1 MAIEREKILD
11 AALAL
16 INEVGLDQFT
26 TRKLAERLGV
36 QQPALYWHFKNKSAL
51 LDELNDLILAR
62 FHKHRFPDHGETWDK
77 FTVNH
82 ARSFRTALLA
92 VRNGARINAGTRPST
107 RQVAEA
113 ERQLELYVGAGL
125 SPAQALTVAIGVA
138 RYVVGFVIEEQ
149 DERDRV
155 DDGSDW
161 NGGDPMAE
169 VTAFPVLAE
178 ALKPL
183 LGEGTINTESVF
195 ERGLAY
201 MVAGIR
207 ASLPADRQPVRK
219 AAKRRAAPK
228 ATARSRPRSRA

>member
-16 INEVGLDQFT
+16 INEVGRDQFT

-36 QQPALYWHFKNKSAL
+36 QQPALYRHFKNKSAL

-62 FHKHRFPDHGETWDK
+62 YHKHRFPADGETWDE

-82 ARSFRTALLA
+82 ARSFRKALLA

-107 RQVAEA
+107 RQFAEA

-161 NGGDPMAE
+161 NGGDPLAE
-169 VTAFPVLAE
+169 VAAFPLLAE
-178 ALKPL
+178 ALQPL
-183 LGEGTINTESVF
+183 LGEGTINTARVF
-195 ERGLAY
+195 ARG
-201 MVAGIR
+201 
-207 ASLPADRQPVRK
+207 
-219 AAKRRAAPK
+219 
-228 ATARSRPRSRA
+228 

>member
-36 QQPALYWHFKNKSAL
+36 QQPALYWHFKNKSSL

-62 FHKHRFPDHGETWDK
+62 FHKHRFPGHGERWDE
-77 FTVNH
+77 FTLAH
-82 ARSFRTALLA
+82 ARSFRKALLS
-92 VRNGARINAGTRPST
+92 VRNGARINAGTRPSA
-107 RQVAEA
+107 RQFAEA
-113 ERQLELYVGAGL
+113 ERQLELYVGAGFT
-125 SPAQALTVAIGVA
+125 PEQALTIAIGVA

-155 DDGSDW
+155 DEVSDW
-161 NGGDPMAE
+161 NGGDPMDE
-169 VTAFPVLAE
+169 VAAFPVLSA

-183 LGEGTINTESVF
+183 LEAGTINTESVF
-195 ERGLAY
+195 DRGLGY
-201 MVAGIR
+201 MIAGSR
-207 ASLPADRQPVRK
+207 AGLPDARK
-219 AAKRRAAPK
+219 SAAKPAGSAKPRKRAVPK
-228 ATARSRPRSRA
+228 GTA

>member
-16 INEVGLDQFT
+16 INEVGLDQYT

-62 FHKHRFPDHGETWDK
+62 FHRHRFPAEGESWDA
-77 FTVNH
+77 FTVAH
-82 ARSFRTALLA
+82 ARSFRTALLS

-107 RQVAEA
+107 RQFAEA
-113 ERQLELYVGAGL
+113 EQQLELYVEAGFT
-125 SPAQALTVAIGVA
+125 PAEAQPIANGVA

-149 DERDRV
+149 EERDRV
-155 DDGSDW
+155 DDGADW
-161 NGGDPMAE
+161 NGGDPLAE
-169 VTAFPVLAE
+169 GAPFPVLSE

-183 LGEGTINTESVF
+183 LGEGKINTESVF

-207 ASLPADRQPVRK
+207 ASLPAGKQPVRK
-219 AAKRRAAPK
+219 AAELRAAPK
-228 ATARSRPRSRA
+228 AAARSRPR

>member
-62 FHKHRFPDHGETWDK
+62 FHKHRFPGRGERWDE
-77 FTVNH
+77 FTFAH
-82 ARSFRTALLA
+82 ARSFRNALLS
-92 VRNGARINAGTRPST
+92 VRNGARINAGTRPSA
-107 RQVAEA
+107 RQFAEA
-113 ERQLELYVGAGL
+113 ERQLELYVDAGFT
-125 SPAQALTVAIGVA
+125 PEQALTIAIVVA

-161 NGGDPMAE
+161 NGGDPMDE
-169 VTAFPVLAE
+169 VAAFPVLSA

-183 LGEGTINTESVF
+183 LEAGTINTESVF
-195 ERGLAY
+195 ERGLGY
-201 MVAGIR
+201 LIAGSR
-207 ASLPADRQPVRK
+207 ASLPDARKPVGKPGGSAKPRK
-219 AAKRRAAPK
+219 RAAPK
-228 ATARSRPRSRA
+228 GAT

>member
-1 MAIEREKILD
+1 MAIEREKLLD

-16 INEVGLDQFT
+16 INEVGLDKFT

-62 FHKHRFPDHGETWDK
+62 FHKHRFPAEGESWDA
-77 FTVNH
+77 FTVAH
-82 ARSFRTALLA
+82 ARSFRTALLS

-107 RQVAEA
+107 RQFAEA
-113 ERQLELYVGAGL
+113 EQQLELYVAAGFT
-125 SPAQALTVAIGVA
+125 PAEALTIAIGVA

-155 DDGSDW
+155 DDGADW

-169 VTAFPVLAE
+169 VSAFPVLSE
-178 ALKPL
+178 ALKP
-183 LGEGTINTESVF
+183 
-195 ERGLAY
+195 
-201 MVAGIR
+201 
-207 ASLPADRQPVRK
+207 
-219 AAKRRAAPK
+219 
-228 ATARSRPRSRA
+228 